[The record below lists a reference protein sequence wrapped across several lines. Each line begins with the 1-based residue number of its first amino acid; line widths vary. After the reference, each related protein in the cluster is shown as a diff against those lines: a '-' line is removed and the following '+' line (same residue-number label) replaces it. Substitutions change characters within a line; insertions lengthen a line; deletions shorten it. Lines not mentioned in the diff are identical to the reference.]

1 MREIVAVAPSLADG
15 FTCEPLFTRSGPGRP
30 LVWTGALPPALED
43 RVDRLLPGGQRLRD
57 RLEHPGGAGVRLLA
71 LCFAIAAALF
81 GGALVGVPLRMHRW
95 RPRRRAGRE
104 SWEDRLRQSGAHVT
118 VVQFAAG
125 SLAAGLGTVVLVAAL
140 TGSPFVGI
148 VPATRVSQRACGYWW
163 RRARTL
169 REVQAAWPDAL
180 RDVLASIA
188 AGRSLLQAVQS
199 LGDHGPE
206 RLRETFA
213 RVSGRARM
221 TGLGPALE
229 AAKEE
234 LADPVSDRVLE
245 VLLLADE
252 TGGSIV
258 RLVLADLVTS
268 ITKDLEVAE
277 QVETDGL
284 EMRINAR
291 AVVALPW
298 AVLVALTARRGPFR
312 DFYQSGAGVATIAV
326 GLLLSVVGF
335 LLVTLTAHRQ
345 NRRSLGARAEP

>member
-1 MREIVAVAPSLADG
+1 M
-15 FTCEPLFTRSGPGRP
+15 
-30 LVWTGALPPALED
+30 
-43 RVDRLLPGGQRLRD
+43 
-57 RLEHPGGAGVRLLA
+57 RLLA
-71 LCFAIAAALF
+71 AVCFAIAAALF
-81 GGALVGVPLRMHRW
+81 AGALVGVPLRMRRW
-95 RPRRRAGRE
+95 RPRSRTGRE

-118 VVQFAAG
+118 VLQFVAG
-125 SLAAGLGTVVLVAAL
+125 SVAAGLGTVVLVAAL

-148 VPATRVSQRACGYWW
+148 VPAIAVSALPAGYFSR
-163 RRARTL
+163 RRARML

-180 RDVLASIA
+180 RDILASIA

-206 RLRETFA
+206 RLRETFG

-258 RLVLADLVTS
+258 RLVLADLVAS

-312 DFYQSGAGVATIAV
+312 DFYQSGAGVATIAA
-326 GLLLSVVGF
+326 GLFLSLVGF
-335 LLVTLTAHRQ
+335 LLVTRLGRTPSEPRV
-345 NRRSLGARAEP
+345 LGASAEP